1 MAAIPLTVIP
11 LEPDL
16 AAALDALP
24 PRPGVGQILGPG
36 DKNLVIGRAAN
47 LRRWAAGHLG
57 QGRPAAKGRRPRTDL
72 RPIAKAVRWAATTS
86 AFHQRLVYERLMAE
100 YVKPEARRD
109 LKPTAYIHLD
119 TDERFPRLSVR
130 GPDAPP
136 SHLFGPFRDRR
147 AAARAIDALHKLF
160 PLRPC
165 DFTFEPAADLAL
177 GLGCVYA
184 QVRTCA
190 APCLVRT
197 SEEDY
202 RALAVQAEAFL
213 SRPERRAAEIA
224 SWVPPWVAAITG
236 ARGLV
241 VEKARDSI
249 ELYPVREGAVM
260 EEASVRVAEGGL
272 PEAVEGLRWPAP
284 DPPHDDRRWLSAW
297 LHAPKRTGVY
307 LVVGEAD
314 DARALAQKIAR
325 VTDVVT

>member
-1 MAAIPLTVIP
+1 VAAIPLTVIP

-36 DKNLVIGRAAN
+36 EKNLVIGRAAN

-72 RPIAKAVRWAATTS
+72 RPVAKAVRWAATTS

-213 SRPERRAAEIA
+213 SRPERRAAELA
-224 SWVPPWVAAITG
+224 SWVPPWVAAIAG

-241 VEKARDSI
+241 VEKARDAI
-249 ELYPVREGAVM
+249 ELYPVREGTVL

-272 PEAVEGLRWPAP
+272 PEGVERLRWPEPAP
-284 DPPHDDRRWLSAW
+284 SRDDRRWLSAW
-297 LHAPKRTGVY
+297 LHAPRRTGAY
-307 LVVGEAD
+307 LVVGEGD
-314 DARALAQKIAR
+314 DARGLAQRIAGL
-325 VTDVVT
+325 TDVVT

>member
-1 MAAIPLTVIP
+1 VAATPLNLIP

-36 DKNLVIGRAAN
+36 EKNLVIGRAAN

-57 QGRPAAKGRRPRTDL
+57 QGRPPAKGRRPRTDL
-72 RPIAKAVRWAATTS
+72 RPVAKAVRWAATTS

-100 YVKPEARRD
+100 YVEPEARRD

-130 GPDAPP
+130 GPDASPGN
-136 SHLFGPFRDRR
+136 LFGPFRDRR
-147 AAARAIDALHKLF
+147 AAARAIDALHKLL

-165 DFTFEPAADLAL
+165 DFTFEPAVDLAL

-190 APCLVRT
+190 APCLVRA

-202 RALAVQAEAFL
+202 RALAIQAQAFL
-213 SRPERRAAEIA
+213 SRPDARAEEVA
-224 SWVPPWVAAITG
+224 SWAPPWVAAMAG
-236 ARGLV
+236 ARSLV
-241 VEKARDSI
+241 VEKSRDAI
-249 ELYPVREGAVM
+249 ELYPVREGTVL
-260 EEASVRVAEGGL
+260 EDASVRVADGGL
-272 PEAVEGLRWPAP
+272 PEAAERLRWPAP
-284 DPPHDDRRWLSAW
+284 DPPRDDRRWLSAW